1 MDAQSVIARYAG
13 DLRPILLAGYTLLL
27 QVSHPTVGAGV
38 HDHSDFVEDPW
49 GRLLRTLDFVYLLT
63 YADDEDA
70 ALTCRYV
77 RDLHKRIKGCKPDG
91 TRYHA
96 LEPEA
101 YAWVHATLGEAF
113 VTGHRHFGRPMRR
126 WEVEQFWRE
135 WRELGHYL
143 GVRARDLPATWAGF
157 ERYFDAMVAD
167 RLEDNQTVHDLIA
180 VIGRPAAPPVRVLHS
195 PAWPLARR
203 PAAHVLSLVSV
214 GLLPPALRARFG
226 LSWSRHQELELRAL
240 GVAARSATPILPAAL
255 RDSGPLYLRWR
266 RDAIARTYLSE
277 KDEAAA

>member
-1 MDAQSVIARYAG
+1 MDAQSMIARYAG
-13 DLRPILLAGYTLLL
+13 DLRLLPTAGYTLLL

-38 HDHSDFVEDPW
+38 RDHSDFVEDPW

-70 ALTCRYV
+70 AATCRYV
-77 RDLHKRIKGCKPDG
+77 RDLHKRIKGFTPDG

-113 VTGHRHFGRPMRR
+113 VTGHKRFGRPMRR
-126 WEVEQFWRE
+126 WEVEQFWGE

-143 GVRARDLPATWAGF
+143 GVRDRDLPPTWAGF
-157 ERYFDAMVAD
+157 QRYFDAMVAD
-167 RLEDNQTVHDLIA
+167 RLQDNQTVHDVLGA
-180 VIGRPAAPPVRVLHS
+180 LSRPAAPPVSVLDS
-195 PAWPLARR
+195 RAWPVASR
-203 PAAHVLSLVSV
+203 PAGHILSLVTV
-214 GLLPPALRARFG
+214 GLLPPTLRARFG

-240 GVAARSATPILPAAL
+240 AAAARSTTPILPATL

-266 RDAIARTYLSE
+266 REAIARTYLSE
-277 KDEAAA
+277 KAVA